1 MACWVHVRDNGEA
14 VDARSIR
21 ELEREWLQ
29 KDDEDDLGLDVTGL
43 ERDYWL
49 GTEAGLLGC
58 HTFHGQ
64 YAGGDGSEHK
74 GEMGAGCCIQGH
86 SRSELGL
93 QWRLVGPHQPTSGRA
108 RKEKALIDLIA
119 AKSELTEQEWALLN
133 ITDLEPMDY
142 VQVRGL
148 FFRPAGFQGMRC
160 SVKVGRSIEGATS
173 NRAEL
178 AALAEVL
185 KQANTATDLLYLCDS
200 EAALTKTKEWI
211 GEGGRRTLT
220 EYPDADILKEIIQ
233 LLHSRVQAGGYTAM
247 VKVRAHR
254 GEPLNEK
261 ADWLAEA
268 GRKADEYQWNERT
281 GRFVFS
287 CKSTAHGTRTRTWS
301 AGIRKI
307 IRSQAAQVCVHLA
320 LQSSAKAWR
329 RDNIDSRRRREEI
342 CEETCAQAGEG
353 FKMNEGEWATACTD
367 WRRGAEVGHPASNS
381 WTVDFLTRRGES
393 REYMGKWLKNKGIP
407 WKTRRRLMQANT
419 NTFPCGAVLHRWR
432 LRTSKACEVCQKLGG
447 LDSDK
452 APPEC
457 LGHIQ
462 SAYCLG
468 QVDTARAAH
477 NRCAMQL
484 QHDLNQFKAGSSTLE
499 FITLEAEQS
508 FKTLW
513 EKHGFQD
520 VCPFE
525 DFEKEV
531 AACERQRPASRTER
545 EDMTQRLRDTAA
557 DTNTPLDHVC
567 SICGESM
574 KDFNGDELTL
584 CGLSCHTACWLRRD
598 EIPDPIGR
606 KYWARVKQNIA
617 SIAQKRID
625 GVAIDRKKR
634 EIFLIE
640 FKRTSDAME
649 DYRTS
654 TEIRAK
660 EQYGSITPGFQ
671 QVARQHGWQVSQINF
686 ITGNRSVSEK
696 SWTENLTA
704 LRIPKEHWNKIRKR
718 LMTVLLHEHEHLFQ
732 SYWAN
737 RYGFAVSRESR
748 CCLEQVMGE

>member
-1 MACWVHVRDNGEA
+1 M
-14 VDARSIR
+14 
-21 ELEREWLQ
+21 
-29 KDDEDDLGLDVTGL
+29 
-43 ERDYWL
+43 
-49 GTEAGLLGC
+49 
-58 HTFHGQ
+58 
-64 YAGGDGSEHK
+64 
-74 GEMGAGCCIQGH
+74 
-86 SRSELGL
+86 
-93 QWRLVGPHQPTSGRA
+93 
-108 RKEKALIDLIA
+108 
-119 AKSELTEQEWALLN
+119 
-133 ITDLEPMDY
+133 
-142 VQVRGL
+142 
-148 FFRPAGFQGMRC
+148 
-160 SVKVGRSIEGATS
+160 
-173 NRAEL
+173 
-178 AALAEVL
+178 L

-220 EYPDADILKEIIQ
+220 EYPDAHILKEIIQ
-233 LLHSRVQAGGYTAM
+233 LLHARVQAGGYTAM

-261 ADWLAEA
+261 ADWLAET
-268 GRKADEYQWNERT
+268 GRKADGHQWNERT

-329 RDNIDSRRRREEI
+329 KDNIDSRRRREEI

-484 QHDLNQFKAGSSTLE
+484 QHDLNQFKAGNSTLE

-574 KDFNGDELTL
+574 KD
-584 CGLSCHTACWLRRD
+584 
-598 EIPDPIGR
+598 
-606 KYWARVKQNIA
+606 
-617 SIAQKRID
+617 
-625 GVAIDRKKR
+625 
-634 EIFLIE
+634 
-640 FKRTSDAME
+640 
-649 DYRTS
+649 
-654 TEIRAK
+654 
-660 EQYGSITPGFQ
+660 
-671 QVARQHGWQVSQINF
+671 
-686 ITGNRSVSEK
+686 
-696 SWTENLTA
+696 
-704 LRIPKEHWNKIRKR
+704 
-718 LMTVLLHEHEHLFQ
+718 
-732 SYWAN
+732 
-737 RYGFAVSRESR
+737 
-748 CCLEQVMGE
+748 